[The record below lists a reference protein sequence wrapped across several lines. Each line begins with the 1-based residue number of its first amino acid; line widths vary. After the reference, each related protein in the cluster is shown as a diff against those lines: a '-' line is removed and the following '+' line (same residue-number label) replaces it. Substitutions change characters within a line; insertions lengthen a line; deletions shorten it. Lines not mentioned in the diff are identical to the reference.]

1 MHTITPKF
9 AAAFTFALLVLFV
22 SYFSNRPAEPANN
35 TYVYSEEASAQVQQH
50 ATDRPIRSLRDLNDA
65 FVSLAENAAP
75 AVVTVNTERTV
86 RQRQMSPFDMFDE
99 FFGRPRQQPRE
110 RSFQQRGQGSGVI
123 VSADGIIMTNHHVI
137 ANADT
142 IIVRLSNNDNI
153 GATIIGT
160 DPSTDIAILRVDA
173 RNLPFMPMGD
183 SDALRVGEWVMA
195 IGSPLSQ
202 NLAQTVT
209 QGIVSAKG
217 RSNVNLVDFEDFIQT
232 DAAINPGNSGG
243 PLMNMDGELIGIN
256 TAIASRSGGFQGIGF
271 AVPINMARAVMD
283 SILETGR
290 VVRGFIGIT
299 GQELDD
305 SLARAFGLDRTKGA
319 VITDVSEGSPAE
331 QAGLRVE
338 DIIVEYD
345 GRTLTNWRTF
355 QSYVASRAPGAQI
368 RLVVNREGE
377 TINMTVTLGERP
389 DEDLTEEE
397 VESMFERFGFSIDTF
412 SESQAERH
420 NLRADLSGV
429 IVTAVQEGS
438 VAHRRGLREG
448 DLITA
453 VNRRRVTNPQEFSNL
468 VQNVQPGSTLLMN
481 VVRQNQQFFI
491 SIDV

>member
-22 SYFSNRPAEPANN
+22 SYFSNRDTSTAPEP
-35 TYVYSEEASAQVQQH
+35 YVFAEEAWAPQQQSA
-50 ATDRPIRSLRDLNDA
+50 ADRPIRSLRDLNNA

-75 AVVTVNTERTV
+75 AVVTINTERTV
-86 RQRQMSPFDMFDE
+86 RQRQVNPFDMFDE

-142 IIVRLSNNDNI
+142 IIVRLSNNDNL
-153 GATIIGT
+153 GATVIGT
-160 DPSTDIAILRVDA
+160 DPSTDIAILRVNA
-173 RNLPFMPMGD
+173 RSLPFMPMGD

-209 QGIVSAKG
+209 QGIVSATG

-271 AVPINMARAVMD
+271 AVPINMARSVMD

-305 SLARAFGLDRTKGA
+305 SLARAFGLERTKGA
-319 VITDVSEGSPAE
+319 VITSIADDSPAAA
-331 QAGLRVE
+331 AGLQVE
-338 DIIVEYD
+338 DVIVEYD

-355 QSYVASRAPGAQI
+355 QSYVASRAPGTRI

-377 TINMTVTLGERP
+377 TLNKTVTLAERP

-397 VESMFERFGFSIDTF
+397 TESMFERFGFSVDSF
-412 SESQAERH
+412 SQSQAERH
-420 NLRADLSGV
+420 NLRADLQGV
-429 IVTAVQEGS
+429 IVTAVNEGS

-453 VNRRRVTNPQEFSNL
+453 VNRRRVTNPQEFNTL
-468 VQNVQPGSTLLMN
+468 VQNVQSGSTLLMN